1 MDTATRERVLGVL
14 TMIVEDAETDARKLD
29 GQPFNGSTVATN
41 LGQMYA
47 SIQALAKIVKTDIES
62 RSP

>member
-1 MDTATRERVLGVL
+1 MDTATRERVLNVL
-14 TMIVEDAETDARKLD
+14 AMIVEDAEDDAKKLD
-29 GQPFNGSTVATN
+29 GQPFDGRTVATN

-62 RSP
+62 RQP